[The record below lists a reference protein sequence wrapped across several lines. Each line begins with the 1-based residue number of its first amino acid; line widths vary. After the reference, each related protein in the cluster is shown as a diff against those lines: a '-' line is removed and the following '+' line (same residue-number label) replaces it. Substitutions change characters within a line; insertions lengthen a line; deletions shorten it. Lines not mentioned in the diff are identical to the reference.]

1 MATFFFLFNFI
12 PFPFP
17 PDFQKHCMKLAHV
30 LVQGN
35 SLDLFF
41 VFKSVCVCVC
51 VCVCARVHVCAR
63 VCVCVCA
70 RVCVCVCAC
79 VCVCVCARACAS
91 SAVVCLERAKIGQA
105 DGASSKV

>member
-51 VCVCARVHVCAR
+51 VEGVLKCDHSTTQPARNAVCHYCGVTEVLRTHPPILPPQLPL
-63 VCVCVCA
+63 
-70 RVCVCVCAC
+70 
-79 VCVCVCARACAS
+79 S
-91 SAVVCLERAKIGQA
+91 T
-105 DGASSKV
+105 GASVACHSER